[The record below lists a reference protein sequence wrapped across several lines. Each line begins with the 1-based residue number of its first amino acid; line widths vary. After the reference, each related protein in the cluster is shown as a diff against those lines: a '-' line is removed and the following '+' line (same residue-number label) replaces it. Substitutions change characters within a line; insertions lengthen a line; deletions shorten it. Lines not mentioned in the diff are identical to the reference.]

1 MLCYNT
7 STQQELDMLATY
19 VDGYTAHT
27 RRATAQGFKA
37 LRFDQFV
44 SLAKHLQVAK

>member
-1 MLCYNT
+1 
-7 STQQELDMLATY
+7 MLATY
-19 VDGYTAHT
+19 VEGYTAHA

-44 SLAKHLQVAK
+44 SLSKHLEATIRSESSK